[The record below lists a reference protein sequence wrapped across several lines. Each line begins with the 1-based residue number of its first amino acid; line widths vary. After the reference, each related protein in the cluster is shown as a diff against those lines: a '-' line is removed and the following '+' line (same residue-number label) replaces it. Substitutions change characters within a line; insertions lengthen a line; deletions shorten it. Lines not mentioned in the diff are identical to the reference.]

1 MRQRTSF
8 LVGMDDVTEPTTLRL
23 VISCVVVT
31 AMVLGAFVLGW

>member
-23 VISCVVVT
+23 VISCVVVV
-31 AMVLGAFVLGW
+31 AMLFAAVAFGW